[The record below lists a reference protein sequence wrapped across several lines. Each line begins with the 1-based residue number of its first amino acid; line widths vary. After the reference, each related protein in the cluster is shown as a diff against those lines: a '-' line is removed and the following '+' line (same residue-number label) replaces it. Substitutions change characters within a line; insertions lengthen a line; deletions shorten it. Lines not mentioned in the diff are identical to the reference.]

1 MPFQFTPT
9 VSGTQL
15 GRKTR
20 LGCNVH
26 DDWYV
31 SWLEKK
37 KYISR
42 LLN

>member
-1 MPFQFTPT
+1 
-9 VSGTQL
+9 
-15 GRKTR
+15 
-20 LGCNVH
+20 VH

-42 LLN
+42 LLNWKLA